1 MQIPE
6 KYIFFIKE
14 RIKESKMFLNRITIS
29 SQKRDNNIKTRIN
42 TYKNVVKEQN
52 AIINKIKNETSNRIA
67 YAKSEEIQILIRN
80 NGEAVNN
87 EIEGIK
93 KRITNHKEKLSQIKK
108 SIEKK
113 ENNNKDEQ
121 KKIRK
126 LTEEIKTQENSNEE
140 IKDNI
145 KKISIKAKKNKKQ
158 TTEKKETKKTEE
170 FEQQRPSLLEQR
182 CLAECEDLYET
193 SEEIINKNTNLNELT
208 EARNIYLLLM
218 AEKLSGKRQHKTNK
232 DVFIENTAN
241 NLSSYGK
248 SVNQDINDK
257 IEKAAKMIAEN
268 AELENEVTNCKQ
280 DLEAMEATNSRNTGD
295 SLGGSNFF
303 VSFSDII
310 SVLLCF
316 FILFFAISKLDGQ
329 KAQQLASTF
338 VQQKT
343 KRIVFNAYASKNDMA
358 MLVKVKELML
368 DNVSPEAITESKTKT
383 IKHIISG
390 ADFFSPGNTEIS
402 DDGIE
407 LLKEKFENDLNG
419 KVMEIVVEG
428 HTDDKELFAFPEKLK
443 KYGNSIGLSA
453 ARAVTVANFIEENL
467 NSSKNIV
474 GIRAYGSN
482 RPLKPNTSDLFRAL
496 NRRVVIKIK
505 KENIKEKKEDNKED
519 NKEG

>member
-52 AIINKIKNETSNRIA
+52 AIINKLKNETSNRIE

-80 NGEAVNN
+80 NGEAVKN

-108 SIEKK
+108 SIVKK

-121 KKIRK
+121 KRIKK

-140 IKDNI
+140 LKDNI

-208 EARNIYLLLM
+208 EARKIYLILM
-218 AEKLSGKRQHKTNK
+218 PEKLPGKRQHKTNK

-343 KRIVFNAYASKNDMA
+343 KRIVFNAYASKNDMS
-358 MLVKVKELML
+358 MLVEVK
-368 DNVSPEAITESKTKT
+368 
-383 IKHIISG
+383 
-390 ADFFSPGNTEIS
+390 
-402 DDGIE
+402 
-407 LLKEKFENDLNG
+407 
-419 KVMEIVVEG
+419 
-428 HTDDKELFAFPEKLK
+428 
-443 KYGNSIGLSA
+443 
-453 ARAVTVANFIEENL
+453 
-467 NSSKNIV
+467 
-474 GIRAYGSN
+474 
-482 RPLKPNTSDLFRAL
+482 
-496 NRRVVIKIK
+496 
-505 KENIKEKKEDNKED
+505 
-519 NKEG
+519 